1 MPALGPR
8 VPFWRSDFASLTI
21 RTWDHA
27 GEVWVTTR
35 VLSERPRRNWA
46 WVEGD
51 DRRITWQEIY
61 QFFRDFNHS
70 ETRGGDDGFFLI
82 RNTAANRKL
91 LIEETLA
98 ITGA

>member
-1 MPALGPR
+1 
-8 VPFWRSDFASLTI
+8 
-21 RTWDHA
+21 
-27 GEVWVTTR
+27 
-35 VLSERPRRNWA
+35 
-46 WVEGD
+46 VEGD